1 MDFPCWMYIAS
12 QHDGLEHGN
21 AFEDILLDL
30 KLESP
35 MLPPK
40 RGDGSVDI
48 SALLRYSE
56 LGIQMRILRFDKSYD
71 SNSFR
76 IDRGFKVFD
85 FHTYLGKMNPS

>member
-56 LGIQMRILRFDKSYD
+56 LG
-71 SNSFR
+71 NTNEN
-76 IDRGFKVFD
+76 FKI
-85 FHTYLGKMNPS
+85 